1 MTRRDILK
9 IFHEPFGD
17 AFYYGPERISPASSR
32 WPPGKI
38 ERSGKAHYTYDLV
51 LEQILDGTKDTSTR
65 VFLKD
70 MSYHI
75 IPPIHSTAAAPPSL
89 QPFFTLPEPPNPTLF
104 PTSIIQRF
112 QFVFLI
118 RNPSAAI
125 PSLYRC
131 FIPPLSAM
139 TDEHFL
145 DPTELGYREMRIL
158 LDCLYPPASHSAQIN
173 EPLLIDADDLLANPE
188 GVISAV
194 CSHLQIPYSPSMLS
208 WPSAEDYAFAKSL
221 FDKFA
226 GYHEDALNSTG
237 LRPKSMEE
245 RDQNPKSREK
255 LDEEWEER
263 YGVDAARTIRAAV
276 DLCQEDYEYLRQFRI
291 QI

>member
-1 MTRRDILK
+1 MTRRDILH

-17 AFYYGPERISPASSR
+17 AFYYGPEKISLASSR

-51 LEQILDGTKDTSTR
+51 LQQVLDGTKDRLTR

-75 IPPIHSTAAAPPSL
+75 IPPIHSTAAVPPSL
-89 QPFFTLPEPPNPTLF
+89 QHLFTPSEPSNPTLF
-104 PTSIIQRF
+104 PASIIQRF

-118 RNPSAAI
+118 RNPSAAV

-139 TDEHFL
+139 TDEHTL

-158 LDCLYPPASHSAQIN
+158 LDYLYPPSSHSAQA
-173 EPLLIDADDLLANPE
+173 EKSLLIDADDLLANPE
-188 GVISAV
+188 GVISAA
-194 CSHLQIPYSPSMLS
+194 CSHLRIPYSPSMLS
-208 WPSAEDYAFAKSL
+208 WPSAEDHAFAKSL
-221 FDKFA
+221 FDKYA

-237 LRPKSMEE
+237 LRPKSTE
-245 RDQNPKSREK
+245 RRDLKPKSREE
-255 LDEEWEER
+255 LDKEWEER
-263 YGVDAARTIRAAV
+263 YGADAAKTIREAV
-276 DLCQEDYEYLRQFRI
+276 DLCQEDYEYLRQFRM
-291 QI
+291 QM